1 MTIINHTYR
10 FIFVHVPKAGGTS
23 VTSALSAL
31 TNYCDQEIGG
41 TAFGEKVQSAYRDRF
56 GLAKH
61 STSAEIRN
69 LVGAVTWGRYFTFGF
84 VRNPFTR
91 ALSTYHFLRTWE
103 GQNTKFLEQ
112 MRAFESFEEYV
123 LSDIWDQ
130 GHGPDQIFRPQAYW
144 LRAVHGSQTLPSYVG
159 RLETIAES
167 LTDIFRIIDAP
178 KHVTESLTV
187 PHRNRS
193 SVRVSD
199 FACQDNQVIQKILD
213 RYEMDFKAFDYAA
226 DPPYAT

>member
-31 TNYCDQEIGG
+31 TNYCDQEVGG

-84 VRNPFTR
+84 VRNPFAR
-91 ALSTYHFLRTWE
+91 ALSTYHFLRKWE

-144 LRAVHGSQTLPSYVG
+144 LRALHGDRTFVSYIG

-167 LTDIFRIIDAP
+167 LIGIFEIIDAP
-178 KHVTESLTV
+178 KHIVNALTI
-187 PHRNRS
+187 PHKNRS
-193 SVRVSD
+193 SDSTSD
-199 FACQDNQVIQKILD
+199 FICEDNRVIEKIVT
-213 RYEMDFKAFDYAA
+213 RYEVDFQSFNYSTDPSRAA
-226 DPPYAT
+226 